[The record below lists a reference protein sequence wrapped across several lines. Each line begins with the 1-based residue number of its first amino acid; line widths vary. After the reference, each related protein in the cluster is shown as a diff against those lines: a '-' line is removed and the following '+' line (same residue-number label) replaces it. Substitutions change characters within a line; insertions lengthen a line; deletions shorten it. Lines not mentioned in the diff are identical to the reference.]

1 MNFRNRIDIFYPF
14 FGFLFTLH
22 IFKFFRQRNRLNPLN
37 ISNNRNS
44 RRHYDLTKII
54 FATLL
59 KKFILIWRLQP
70 LIVAFQSWLLELAWK
85 SWQVATFFEWRAHQL
100 VWPRRQPQTI
110 CTGIKN
116 HTVFLKRNS
125 SWERIWILF
134 KRRHS
139 SHHSTANVS
148 WDTLYF
154 YENLFLK
161 NLSVLIDKKHKLKMP
176 YETL

>member
-44 RRHYDLTKII
+44 RRHYNLTKII

-59 KKFILIWRLQP
+59 KKFVLIWRLQP

-85 SWQVATFFEWRAHQL
+85 SWQVATFFEWWAHQL
-100 VWPRRQPQTI
+100 VWPRRLPQTI

-116 HTVFLKRNS
+116 HTFFFKKKQQLREDLNFIQKTTFKS
-125 SWERIWILF
+125 S
-134 KRRHS
+134 
-139 SHHSTANVS
+139 
-148 WDTLYF
+148 LYCKCF
-154 YENLFLK
+154 MGH
-161 NLSVLIDKKHKLKMP
+161 SVLLWKSIFKKP
-176 YETL
+176 FSTNW